1 MTAEQYW
8 EGDCELVKYYRE
20 AEQLRLEK
28 ENTKLWLQGLYIYD
42 AIGKLAPILNPAV
55 KKDCELVKY
64 YREAEQLRLEKENT
78 KLWLQGLY
86 IYDAIGKLAPILN
99 PAVKKGT
106 KVKPYME
113 EPIPLTDKAKKI
125 TEREKQKSAQQ
136 KGIAFMQQLMLQNNK
151 RFKGKE

>member
-1 MTAEQYW
+1 MDGDLVSPSSVSYTKIFNEQFPFYLSIGMTEKQYW

-20 AEQLRLEK
+20 AEQLKLEK
-28 ENTKLWLQGLYIYD
+28 ENTKLWLQGMYIYN
-42 AIGKLAPILNPAV
+42 AIGS
-55 KKDCELVKY
+55 
-64 YREAEQLRLEKENT
+64 
-78 KLWLQGLY
+78 
-86 IYDAIGKLAPILN
+86 LAPILN

-113 EPIPLTDKAKKI
+113 EPLPLTNRAKKVK
-125 TEREKQKSAQQ
+125 EKEKQKSAQQ

>member
-1 MTAEQYW
+1 MDGDLVSPSSVNYTKIFNEQFPFYLSVGMTAEQYW

-20 AEQLRLEK
+20 AEQLKLEK
-28 ENTKLWLQGLYIYD
+28 ENTKLWLQGMYIYN
-42 AIGKLAPILNPAV
+42 AIGS
-55 KKDCELVKY
+55 
-64 YREAEQLRLEKENT
+64 
-78 KLWLQGLY
+78 
-86 IYDAIGKLAPILN
+86 LAPILN

-113 EPIPLTDKAKKI
+113 EPLPLTNRAKKVK
-125 TEREKQKSAQQ
+125 EKEKQKSAQQ

>member
-1 MTAEQYW
+1 MTEKQYW
-8 EGDCELVKYYRE
+8 KGDCELVKYYHE

-28 ENTKLWLQGLYIYD
+28 ENTKLWLQGMYIYN
-42 AIGKLAPILNPAV
+42 AIGS
-55 KKDCELVKY
+55 
-64 YREAEQLRLEKENT
+64 
-78 KLWLQGLY
+78 
-86 IYDAIGKLAPILN
+86 LAPILN

-113 EPIPLTDKAKKI
+113 EPIPLTDRAKKVK
-125 TEREKQKSAQQ
+125 EKEKEKSAQQ